1 MISADRRS
9 IILIRS
15 KQVTSTINFWLSLV
29 VHDTHDRSV
38 LTLAYLLYVFAF
50 FSVWTLAVMFLVSDL
65 LANTLSP
72 LLASWGVAFPDIVPI
87 FGTLLLGLWSLFSIY
102 KATNRSPLVFSE
114 DDAHLLCQTPA
125 DRRFVTLTW
134 FFSEWPSS
142 VLLFLAAAATVGFAL
157 LELDINNGIRVMS
170 VEHIT
175 VAALKP
181 LIIIIPLHLGLFAIA
196 WVVGVYR
203 LQRDVKRLKIMRTL
217 RILAVI
223 LAVTL
228 FVVALGRILFPSYFA
243 TFQPLLSLLTFPLD
257 TAFLGGDWGLGIAV
271 SIGLM
276 TVSLAVL
283 WQISDNFNLS
293 RAAQETH
300 HLQARRVAFRIG
312 DHDRIRELKD
322 RERLGSMHVTSRIPT
337 FPGAWMVTWKDVVQ
351 SQRTLAI
358 SRLWSWLF
366 ILLLTF
372 SGTVAWVMLED
383 SAPLFV
389 LIVYWTLLVGKQTS
403 ARFKKDLGNWWLVNS
418 LPLSARRIII
428 HDVVRP
434 VFATITITWIALWMS
449 SLLGLSI
456 SPIVVCSVP
465 FVVVGISFS
474 FVFDMLRQA
483 DVSMLL
489 VGRPPDFGLVGLAI
503 SLFCIAIPSA
513 IYFLTENYSLSPMV
527 GMLAVVLVGVS
538 VVITLLRLSER
549 QFRLVG

>member
-1 MISADRRS
+1 M
-9 IILIRS
+9 IRS
-15 KQVTSTINFWLSLV
+15 KQVTSSINFWLSLV

-72 LLASWGVAFPDIVPI
+72 LLASWGVAFSDIVPI
-87 FGTLLLGLWSLFSIY
+87 FGTLLLGLWSLFTIY

-134 FFSEWPSS
+134 FLSEWPSS

-170 VEHIT
+170 VGHIT

-474 FVFDMLRQA
+474 SVFDMLRQA
-483 DVSMLL
+483 DVGMLL

>member
-1 MISADRRS
+1 M
-9 IILIRS
+9 IRS
-15 KQVTSTINFWLSLV
+15 KQVTSSINYWLAIVGYDSQ
-29 VHDTHDRSV
+29 DRSA
-38 LTLAYLLYVFAF
+38 LTRAYLLYVVAF

-72 LLASWGVAFPDIVPI
+72 LLVSQGIAFADIIPTI
-87 FGTLLLGLWSLFSIY
+87 GTLLLVLWSLYSIY
-102 KATNRSPLVFSE
+102 KATSRSPLIFSE

-142 VLLFLAAAATVGFAL
+142 VLLFLAAAATVGFAI
-157 LELDINNGIRVMS
+157 LELDINNGIKVMS
-170 VEHIT
+170 VGNLT

-181 LIIIIPLHLGLFAIA
+181 LIIIIPLHLGLFAVA

-228 FVVALGRILFPSYFA
+228 FVAALGRILFPPYFA

-257 TAFLGGDWGLGIAV
+257 TAFLGGNWGLSIAV
-271 SIGLM
+271 SIGFM
-276 TVSLAVL
+276 AGNLAVL
-283 WQISDNFNLS
+283 WQISDNLNLS

-300 HLQARRVAFRIG
+300 HFQAQRVAFRIG
-312 DHDRIRELKD
+312 DLDRNTELKD
-322 RERLGSMHVTSRIPT
+322 RERLGSMHVPSKIPT
-337 FPGAWMVTWKDVVQ
+337 VPGVWMMTWKDIVQ
-351 SQRTLAI
+351 SQRTLTI
-358 SRLWSWLF
+358 SRLWPWAVILF
-366 ILLLTF
+366 LTISGAVVGVILK
-372 SGTVAWVMLED
+372 D
-383 SAPLFV
+383 SASLFV
-389 LIVYWTLLVGKQTS
+389 LIVYWTLLVGQQTS

-428 HDVVRP
+428 HDVIRP
-434 VFATITITWIALWMS
+434 VVAGIAITWIALWMS

-456 SPIVVCSVP
+456 SPIVICSVP
-465 FVVVGISFS
+465 FAVVGISFS
-474 FVFDMLRQA
+474 SIFDMLRQA

-489 VGRPPDFGLVGLAI
+489 VGRPPDFGLVGLVFGM
-503 SLFCIAIPSA
+503 FCIAIPAA
-513 IYFLTENYSLSPMV
+513 IYFLIEYYSLPPVV
-527 GMLAVVLVGVS
+527 GMLAIVLAGVS
-538 VVITLLRLSER
+538 VAVSLLRLSER